1 MSRPCDDM
9 LERIVDFTLGIL
21 SEEHTRDVQA
31 HVDECEACR
40 RYMQAL
46 AEQSEALVAM
56 SRDVQTDMDARQKR
70 VIEALQAGASAR
82 PRVLPFIG
90 GFIRVGVAAVLML
103 GVGIVVGRLSA
114 PRPVD
119 VDQLR
124 SELRASIVASLQPVL
139 RENVRADMAR
149 LDADVRSSVIA
160 SLEPV
165 VREHVRAERDQLAA
179 ELRSSIAA
187 LLEPA
192 LREILLEDVD
202 ERLESA
208 LLASDERIAAH
219 VVEQIRQDLH
229 VVASEL
235 AAGSERL
242 VDQRFG
248 EVVQLIEAA
257 RQTDRRQIARAL
269 DQIKTQT
276 GMGLL
281 KLAARTEERPVIRK
295 EQ

>member
-21 SEEHTRDVQA
+21 SEEHARDVQA
-31 HVDECEACR
+31 HVDECESCR

-46 AEQSEALVAM
+46 AGQSEALVAM

-70 VIEALQAGASAR
+70 VIEAMQAGASAR
-82 PRVLPFIG
+82 PRILPFIG
-90 GFIRVGVAAVLML
+90 GFVRGGVAAVLML

-124 SELRASIVASLQPVL
+124 AELHASIVASFQP
-139 RENVRADMAR
+139 M
-149 LDADVRSSVIA
+149 
-160 SLEPV
+160 
-165 VREHVRAERDQLAA
+165 VRERVRAERDQLGA
-179 ELRSSIAA
+179 ELQSAIPVS
-187 LLEPA
+187 LEPA
-192 LREILLEDVD
+192 LRETLVEDVD
-202 ERLESA
+202 ERLKSA
-208 LLASDERIAAH
+208 LAVRDERIAAD

-257 RQTDRRQIARAL
+257 RQTDRRQVAKAL

-281 KLAARTEERPVIRK
+281 KLAARTEERPVMRK
-295 EQ
+295 ER